1 MQLSKEAI
9 LSLTKNEDSLIAGII
24 VSEREH
30 IINQAIDYEHNMN
43 RSDCHHNM
51 EILMGI
57 LTQCQSGG

>member
-30 IINQAIDYEHNMN
+30 IINQAIDYEHNKN
-43 RSDCHHNM
+43 RSDSKVKRVPSRSPD
-51 EILMGI
+51 EVRKK
-57 LTQCQSGG
+57 